1 MLGRAPRC
9 VSVSLCV
16 CVYVYVP
23 SCEMKTSRGMLSFQF
38 SGSPFIPFISYNSS
52 ALHILWSFFPVVIF
66 FACLLVKNGS
76 TVVKKEAPASALEA
90 NGLEGPSV
98 GWFRGNLLVDC
109 HHLLLWG
116 AKVQL
121 HRFHYNT
128 LVLVVLKEQLPL
140 CLVAGNFSLG
150 RREKNLLSDLCMLLC
165 LAYALCLSIKSWLLA
180 FWQRFFF

>member
-1 MLGRAPRC
+1 MFPVVRWKHPKAC
-9 VSVSLCV
+9 FF
-16 CVYVYVP
+16 
-23 SCEMKTSRGMLSFQF
+23 FQF

-66 FACLLVKNGS
+66 FACLLVKSGS
-76 TVVKKEAPASALEA
+76 AVVKKDAPASALEA
-90 NGLEGPSV
+90 VNGLEGPSV
-98 GWFRGNLLVDC
+98 GWFRGNLVDC

-121 HRFHYNT
+121 HRFYYNT
-128 LVLVVLKEQLPL
+128 LVLVVLKEQLLL
-140 CLVAGNFSLG
+140 CLPTGNFSLG
-150 RREKNLLSDLCMLLC
+150 KREKKNLLSDLCMLLC